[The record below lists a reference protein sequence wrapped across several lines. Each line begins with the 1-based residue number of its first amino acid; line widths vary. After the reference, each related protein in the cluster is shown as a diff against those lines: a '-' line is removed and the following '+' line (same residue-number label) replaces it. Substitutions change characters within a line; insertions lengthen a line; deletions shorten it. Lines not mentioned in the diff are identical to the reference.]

1 MCSEYFTYMIFQS
14 TKAACND
21 EYVTPD
27 INNST
32 CMDDIGLV
40 AEVRGLA
47 HLVVSKQIYFI
58 LIVCYWWELLTEFS
72 FTSFYFNFFL
82 LFYLSLCY
90 VTKCVTEF
98 VVHNTSKWC
107 THFGTQVYL
116 CNPKTKNHELG
127 KKIFWRHTGW
137 DHSIT
142 N

>member
-58 LIVCYWWELLTEFS
+58 LIVSLLNFHLLHFILTF
-72 FTSFYFNFFL
+72 SFYFI
-82 LFYLSLCY
+82 YPY
-90 VTKCVTEF
+90 VM
-98 VVHNTSKWC
+98 
-107 THFGTQVYL
+107 
-116 CNPKTKNHELG
+116 
-127 KKIFWRHTGW
+127 
-137 DHSIT
+137 
-142 N
+142 